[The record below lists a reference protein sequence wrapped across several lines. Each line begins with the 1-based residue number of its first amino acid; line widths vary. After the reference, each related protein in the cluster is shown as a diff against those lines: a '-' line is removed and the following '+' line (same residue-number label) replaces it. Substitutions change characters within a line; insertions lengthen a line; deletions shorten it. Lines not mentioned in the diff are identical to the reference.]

1 MGNIVQVVVGIV
13 VVLVATGGLLYIFYA
28 RSNAVEKAGSS
39 ALIMLAIISLMIP
52 VFWILEGSNQASA
65 KAQQH
70 DVAVLR
76 GMVVYSQYCI
86 NNCYAIK
93 NNKVVNP
100 TYNGYTIS
108 QLNAMTDDNLHRVIA
123 GGVYNPAK
131 PQPTN
136 PNAIV
141 ASQDFNGPL
150 SSNDVEYLFQFLR
163 SEDPKYL
170 SDNGYPGGPSASGFN
185 RLADFLQNGLPATS
199 SSDAIPANPG
209 LYQTAV
215 AYGKQGQF
223 GSAVDK
229 TKIKAVTINI
239 TNTAPNQTC
248 NPSCYDPI
256 NVQVKVGT
264 TITWVNKSS
273 VGHTIVAI
281 YGDGSNTDKLAPQ
294 IFDSRKKIA
303 LVQPGQ
309 SFTYTVTAAA
319 YKFQSTHTVV
329 YYCSIHPTM
338 LAELT
343 ISQ

>member
-1 MGNIVQVVVGIV
+1 MGNIVQVIVGIV

-39 ALIMLAIISLMIP
+39 ALIMLAIVSLMIP
-52 VFWILEGSNQASA
+52 IFWILEGSNQASA

-76 GMVVYSQYCI
+76 GMAIYSQYCI
-86 NNCYAIK
+86 NKCYAINK

-100 TYNGYTIS
+100 TYNGYTID
-108 QLNAMTDDNLHRVIA
+108 QMNAMSDDNLHRVIA

-170 SDNGYPGGPSASGFN
+170 SDNGYPTGSSASGFN
-185 RLADFLQNGLPATS
+185 RLPDFLQNGLPATS

-215 AYGKQGQF
+215 AFGKQGQF
-223 GSAVDK
+223 GSAVDM
-229 TKIKAVTINI
+229 TKMKAVTINI

-256 NVQVKVGT
+256 NVRVKVGT

-273 VGHTIVAI
+273 SGHTITAV
-281 YGDGSNTDKLAPQ
+281 YGDGSTIKLAPQ
-294 IFDSRKKIA
+294 IFDSKVSK
-303 LVQPGQ
+303 LVMPGQ
-309 SFTYTVTAAA
+309 SFTYTVAKAA
-319 YKFQSTHTVV
+319 YNFNSNHTVV
-329 YYCSIHPTM
+329 YYCQVHPPM